1 MLVAFILRKTNPD
14 HITFDD
20 CHPRHAD
27 HLAEGG
33 PHGVPV
39 LVRDDDGQ
47 AGLAP
52 VTHAQ
57 GPQERGQERA
67 VTPQSQPARP
77 QHRVLVTR
85 GIDGNILVQ
94 SVHGMVSAIYCI
106 NFHLCASPKCFTDN
120 AI

>member
-1 MLVAFILRKTNPD
+1 MNPD

-20 CHPRHAD
+20 CHPRD
-27 HLAEGG
+27 TDDLAEGG

-39 LVRDDDGQ
+39 LIRDDDGQ

-52 VTHAQ
+52 VTHTQ

-85 GIDGNILVQ
+85 GIDSNIPVHVVQ
-94 SVHGMVSAIYCI
+94 GMVSAIYCF
-106 NFHLCASPKCFTDN
+106 NFHHIWICVLVQNVSLIMQFNIRTF
-120 AI
+120 